1 MLVRFLTII
10 LFVTTSCIPLRVA
23 PNMEGGK
30 IVKAKKFV
38 KNLPNQ
44 YSYVFNDPKEAN
56 EFYYYINAK
65 YQLNYDDFNGNIPV
79 VINGKTCYL
88 TFYEVN
94 KVTKT
99 VNLVPILVD
108 AALEDKGR
116 TPVLNNLEVTRSG
129 EWYLALTVTDEHL
142 NDCLSVEHPNFKEVE
157 KYVYNLRNE
166 YLTTTHYIEVFLK
179 AK

>member
-1 MLVRFLTII
+1 MLVRFIII
-10 LFVTTSCIPLRVA
+10 LLLVTTSCIPLRVA
-23 PNMEGGK
+23 PNLEEGK

-38 KNLPNQ
+38 NNLPNQ
-44 YSYVFNDPKEAN
+44 FSYVFDDPKEAN

-79 VINGKTCYL
+79 VINGQTCYL

-94 KVTKT
+94 KETKT
-99 VNLVPILVD
+99 VNLVPVLVD
-108 AALEDKGR
+108 AALEDKGHA
-116 TPVLNNLEVTRSG
+116 PVLKSLEVTRSG
-129 EWYLALTVTDEHL
+129 KWYLALTVTDDHL
-142 NDCLSVEHPNFKEVE
+142 NDCLNEEHQNFEEVE
-157 KYVYNLRNE
+157 KYVSNLRNE